1 MGFLSDFK
9 KFVMKGNILELAVA
23 VIIGAAFGKIVTS
36 FVNDIIMPPI
46 GVALGGVDFSDLMY
60 TLKEATGEEDAVAIR
75 YGSFIQTIIDFLIVA
90 LSVFV
95 VLKSYDRLQR
105 KKPIVSGPPPAP
117 TNEEKLLVEIRDI
130 LKDKP
135 AV

>member
-105 KKPIVSGPPPAP
+105 KKPIVPGPPPAP